1 MYTAPAMYKLV
12 SIFLVALSFS
22 LSTYADDG
30 EKMVR
35 KAVEHST
42 LNQPGTK
49 PFHLKAE
56 LAPSRE
62 SDRGTNRT
70 GTVVIWWASPTQW
83 KREVRSAEFHQ
94 VEIVNGASDWQKN
107 EGDYFPEWL
116 REVAVA
122 LINPVPQ
129 LDQVLQ
135 QVKDADVK
143 KMMGSTYYSWITQNK
158 VGDIQ
163 GGIGASVALTDSTG
177 LLFYGGDV
185 GWGAI
190 FHDYQNF
197 HGRMVARKVG
207 GGTPEVTAQVTTL
220 EDLKDNPSTLF
231 EPPKEDSSSPLLRTL
246 VVPQTALGKNVSP
259 DPPAW
264 PTLKDGPL
272 EGTITTEVTVD
283 RTGKVRQVGT
293 VLANNP
299 GVTDIARDWFASMQF
314 KPYLDNGQP
323 VQVMCLFTIP
333 YKSTRPTGFENF
345 DTAHNYFEH
354 GRQVSFPATGK
365 VPYVLHAKF
374 KAKTSS
380 GNVEE
385 GDYADTWTTED
396 TWRREATIGSSK
408 YVRSQ
413 EGQKRYQLAE
423 GPDAKLLR
431 LVLRVLEP
439 IPAIDTFV
447 ESDWR
452 IKRDIVNNVNTI
464 RVLTGYEK
472 PSGEF
477 DDENVRAFWFDDSGR
492 LVKTYFWG
500 MATERSQF
508 EDFNGM
514 QIAHEIKVLRSGGV
528 AMLIHVTDVSRA
540 ENISSNTFKVA
551 KHEWTRAFTDE
562 VR

>member
-1 MYTAPAMYKLV
+1 MYR
-12 SIFLVALSFS
+12 LVALLLVTLS
-22 LSTYADDG
+22 LSLSSYADDG

-62 SDRGTNRT
+62 SDRATNRT
-70 GTVVIWWASPTQW
+70 GTVEIWWASPTQW
-83 KREVRSAEFHQ
+83 KREVRSPEFHQ
-94 VEIVNGASDWQKN
+94 VEIVNGSSDWQKN
-107 EGDYFPEWL
+107 EGEYFPEWL
-116 REVAVA
+116 REISVA

-143 KMMGSTYYSWITQNK
+143 RMMGSTYYSWITQNK

-163 GGIGASVALTDSTG
+163 GGIGASVALTDNTG

-185 GWGAI
+185 GWGGI

-207 GGTPEVTAQVTTL
+207 VGSPEVTAQVTTL

-231 EPPKEDSSSPLLRTL
+231 ESPKEDSSSPLLRTL
-246 VVPQTALGKNVSP
+246 IVAQTSLGKNVIP
-259 DPPAW
+259 VDPPSW
-264 PTLKDGPL
+264 PALKDGPL
-272 EGTITTEVTVD
+272 EGTITTKVTID
-283 RTGKVRQVGT
+283 RAGKVHEVGT

-299 GVTDIARDWFASMQF
+299 GVTDIARDYFANMQF

-333 YKSTRPTGFENF
+333 YKTTRPSGAENF

-374 KAKTSS
+374 KVKTSS
-380 GNVEE
+380 GNIEE
-385 GDYADTWTTED
+385 GAYADTWTAED
-396 TWRREATIGSSK
+396 KWRREATIGSSK

-413 EGQKRYQLAE
+413 DGEKRYQLAE
-423 GPDAKLLR
+423 GSDAKLLR
-431 LVLRVLEP
+431 LVLKVLEP
-439 IPAIDTFV
+439 IPAIDTFI

-452 IKRDIVNNVNTI
+452 IKRDAVDGANTI

-477 DDENVRAFWFDDSGR
+477 DDENVRAFWFDDGGK
-492 LVKTYFWG
+492 LLKTYFWG

-508 EDFNGM
+508 EDFNGA
-514 QIAHEIKVLRSGGV
+514 QIAQQIKVLRKGGV
-528 AMLIHVTDVSRA
+528 AMVVNVSDISRT
-540 ENISSNTFKVA
+540 ENVPADIFRVA